1 MGTHPASYHDLTSP
15 PPSLPMPS
23 DLTAYIRDVPDFPK
37 PGIVF
42 KDITPL
48 LKDPGALES
57 AIQALAAPYRDANL
71 VSVAAIESRG
81 FIFAAAVACELGCG
95 FVPLRKPNKLP
106 AETTSATYELEY
118 GTDTIEIHVDA
129 IHPGDRVAIIDDV
142 IATGGTAA
150 AAVELVEALGGNLV
164 GISFLIDLAFLG
176 GTAKLGDYPIHRV
189 ITYD

>member
-1 MGTHPASYHDLTSP
+1 MAL
-15 PPSLPMPS
+15 

-37 PGIVF
+37 PGILF

-48 LKDPGALES
+48 LGAPAALK
-57 AIQALAAPYRDANL
+57 AAVQALAEPYRDANL
-71 VSVAAIESRG
+71 ASVAAVESRG

-95 FVPLRKPNKLP
+95 FVPLRKPDKLP
-106 AETTSATYELEY
+106 AETTSATYQLEY
-118 GTDTIEIHVDA
+118 GTDTIEVHVDA

-150 AAVELVEALGGNLV
+150 AAVELVNGLGGNLV

-176 GTAKLGDYPIHRV
+176 GTAKLGDYPIHSV
-189 ITYD
+189 ITYNGDE

>member
-1 MGTHPASYHDLTSP
+1 MSMAL
-15 PPSLPMPS
+15 

-37 PGIVF
+37 PGILF

-48 LKDPGALES
+48 LGDPAALK
-57 AIQALAAPYRDANL
+57 AAVQALAEPYRDANL
-71 VSVAAIESRG
+71 ASVAAVESRG

-95 FVPLRKPNKLP
+95 FVPLRKPDKLP

-118 GTDTIEIHVDA
+118 GTDTIEVHVDA

-150 AAVELVEALGGNLV
+150 AAVELVNGLGGNLV

-176 GTAKLGDYPIHRV
+176 GTAKLGDYPIHSV
-189 ITYD
+189 ITYDGDD

>member
-1 MGTHPASYHDLTSP
+1 
-15 PPSLPMPS
+15 MPL

-48 LKDPGALES
+48 LKDPGALE
-57 AIQALAAPYRDANL
+57 AAVQALAEPYRDANL
-71 VSVAAIESRG
+71 ASVAAIESRG
-81 FIFAAAVACELGCG
+81 FIFAAAVAVELGCG

-106 AETTSATYELEY
+106 AETTSAAYELEY
-118 GTDTIEIHVDA
+118 GADTIEVHVDA
-129 IHPGDRVAIIDDV
+129 IHAGDRVAIIDDV

-150 AAVELVEALGGNLV
+150 AAVELVETLGGNLV

-176 GTAKLGDYPIHRV
+176 GTTKLGDYPVHTV
-189 ITYD
+189 ITYNGD

>member
-1 MGTHPASYHDLTSP
+1 
-15 PPSLPMPS
+15 MPS

>member
-1 MGTHPASYHDLTSP
+1 MAL
-15 PPSLPMPS
+15 

-37 PGIVF
+37 PGILF

-48 LKDPGALES
+48 LGDPAALK
-57 AIQALAAPYRDANL
+57 AAVQALAEPYRDANL
-71 VSVAAIESRG
+71 ASVAAVESRG

-95 FVPLRKPNKLP
+95 FVPLRKPDKLP
-106 AETTSATYELEY
+106 AETTSATYQLEY
-118 GTDTIEIHVDA
+118 GTDTIEVHVDA

-150 AAVELVEALGGNLV
+150 AAVELVNGLGGNLV

-176 GTAKLGDYPIHRV
+176 GTAKLGDYPIHSV
-189 ITYD
+189 ITYDGDE

>member
-1 MGTHPASYHDLTSP
+1 M
-15 PPSLPMPS
+15 SLRE
-23 DLTAYIRDVPDFPK
+23 TIRDVPDFPK
-37 PGIVF
+37 PGILF

-48 LKDPGALES
+48 LGDSAALK
-57 AIQALAAPYRDANL
+57 AAVQALAAPYRDASL
-71 VSVAAIESRG
+71 TAVAAVESRG
-81 FIFAAAVACELGCG
+81 FIFASAVALELGCG

-118 GTDTIEIHVDA
+118 GTDTIEVHVDA
-129 IHPGDRVAIIDDV
+129 IDPGDRVAIIDDV

-150 AAVELVEALGGNLV
+150 AAVELVETLGGNLV

-176 GTAKLGDYPIHRV
+176 GTAKLGDYPIHSV

>member
-1 MGTHPASYHDLTSP
+1 MSPDLTSF
-15 PPSLPMPS
+15 
-23 DLTAYIRDVPDFPK
+23 IRDIPDFPK

-48 LKDPGALES
+48 LKDPAALE
-57 AIQALAAPYRDANL
+57 AAVQALADPYRDANL
-71 VSVAAIESRG
+71 SSVAAIESRG
-81 FIFAAAVACELGCG
+81 FIFAAAVALELGCG

-118 GTDTIEIHVDA
+118 GTDTIEVHVDA

-150 AAVELVEALGGNLV
+150 AAVELVETLGGNLV

-176 GTAKLGDYPIHRV
+176 GTARLGDYPSHSV

>member
-1 MGTHPASYHDLTSP
+1 MP
-15 PPSLPMPS
+15 P
-23 DLTAYIRDVPDFPK
+23 DLTAFIRDVPDFPK

-48 LKDPGALES
+48 LKDPAALK
-57 AIQALAAPYRDANL
+57 AAVQALAAPYRDANL
-71 VSVAAIESRG
+71 TAVAAVESRG
-81 FIFAAAVACELGCG
+81 FIFASAVACELGCG

-118 GTDTIEIHVDA
+118 GTDTIEVHVDA
-129 IHPGDRVAIIDDV
+129 IHPGDRVAVIDDV

-150 AAVELVEALGGNLV
+150 AAVELVETLGGDLV

-176 GTAKLGDYPIHRV
+176 GTAKLGDYPIHSV
-189 ITYD
+189 ITYNGG

>member
-1 MGTHPASYHDLTSP
+1 M
-15 PPSLPMPS
+15 SL
-23 DLTAYIRDVPDFPK
+23 DLTAYIRDIPDFPK
-37 PGIVF
+37 PGILF

-48 LKDPGALES
+48 LADPAALK
-57 AIQALAAPYRDANL
+57 AAVHALADPYRDANL

-81 FIFAAAVACELGCG
+81 FIFAAAVALELGCG

-106 AETTSATYELEY
+106 AATTSATYELEY
-118 GTDTIEIHVDA
+118 GTDTIEVHVDA

-150 AAVELVEALGGNLV
+150 AAVELVETLGGNLV

-176 GTAKLGDYPIHRV
+176 GTAKIGNYPVHSV
-189 ITYD
+189 ITYN

>member
-1 MGTHPASYHDLTSP
+1 
-15 PPSLPMPS
+15 MPL

-48 LKDPGALES
+48 LKDPGALE
-57 AIQALAAPYRDANL
+57 AAVQALAEPYRDANL
-71 VSVAAIESRG
+71 ASVAAVESRG
-81 FIFAAAVACELGCG
+81 FIFAAAVAVELGCG

-106 AETTSATYELEY
+106 AETASAAYELEY
-118 GTDTIEIHVDA
+118 GADTIEVHVDA
-129 IHPGDRVAIIDDV
+129 IRPGDRVAIIDDV

-150 AAVELVEALGGNLV
+150 AAVELVETLGGNLL

-176 GTAKLGDYPIHRV
+176 GTAKLGDYPVHTV
-189 ITYD
+189 ITYNGD

>member
-1 MGTHPASYHDLTSP
+1 
-15 PPSLPMPS
+15 MPL

-48 LKDPGALES
+48 LKDPGALE
-57 AIQALAAPYRDANL
+57 AAVQALAEPYRDANL
-71 VSVAAIESRG
+71 ASVAAIESRG
-81 FIFAAAVACELGCG
+81 FIFAAAVAVELGCG

-106 AETTSATYELEY
+106 AETASAAYELEY
-118 GTDTIEIHVDA
+118 GADTIEVHVDA
-129 IHPGDRVAIIDDV
+129 IRPGDRVAIIDDV

-150 AAVELVEALGGNLV
+150 AAVELVETLGGNLL

-176 GTAKLGDYPIHRV
+176 GTAKLGDYPVHTV
-189 ITYD
+189 ITYNGD

>member
-1 MGTHPASYHDLTSP
+1 M
-15 PPSLPMPS
+15 SL

-37 PGIVF
+37 PGIMF

-48 LKDPGALES
+48 LGDPAALTS
-57 AIQALAAPYRDANL
+57 AVRALAAPYRDANL
-71 VSVAAIESRG
+71 AYVAAVESRG
-81 FIFAAAVACELGCG
+81 FIFAAAVAVELGCG

-118 GTDTIEIHVDA
+118 GTDTIEVHVDA

-142 IATGGTAA
+142 IATGGTAV
-150 AAVELVEALGGNLV
+150 AAVELVKTLGAEIV

-176 GTAKLGDYPIHRV
+176 GSARLGDSPVHTV
-189 ITYD
+189 ITYNGD

>member
-1 MGTHPASYHDLTSP
+1 M
-15 PPSLPMPS
+15 SL

-48 LKDPGALES
+48 LKDPGALEA

-71 VSVAAIESRG
+71 ASVATIESRG
-81 FIFAAAVACELGCG
+81 FIFAAAVALELGCG

-118 GTDTIEIHVDA
+118 GTDTIEVHVDA
-129 IHPGDRVAIIDDV
+129 IDRGDRVAIIDDV

-150 AAVELVEALGGNLV
+150 AAVELVETLGGNLV

-176 GTAKLGDYPIHRV
+176 GTAKLGDYPVHSV
-189 ITYD
+189 ITYNGG

>member
-1 MGTHPASYHDLTSP
+1 MAL
-15 PPSLPMPS
+15 

-37 PGIVF
+37 PGILF

-48 LKDPGALES
+48 LGDPAALKDAV
-57 AIQALAAPYRDANL
+57 QALAEPYRNANL
-71 VSVAAIESRG
+71 ASVAAVESRG

-95 FVPLRKPNKLP
+95 FVPLRKPDKLP
-106 AETTSATYELEY
+106 AETTSATYQLEY
-118 GTDTIEIHVDA
+118 GTDTIEVHVDA

-150 AAVELVEALGGNLV
+150 AAVELVNGLGGNLV

-176 GTAKLGDYPIHRV
+176 GTAKLGDYPIHSV
-189 ITYD
+189 ITYDGDE

>member
-1 MGTHPASYHDLTSP
+1 MAL
-15 PPSLPMPS
+15 

-37 PGIVF
+37 PGILF

-48 LKDPGALES
+48 LSDPAALKDAV
-57 AIQALAAPYRDANL
+57 QALAEPYRDANL
-71 VSVAAIESRG
+71 ASVAAVESRG

-95 FVPLRKPNKLP
+95 FVPLRKPDKLP

-118 GTDTIEIHVDA
+118 GTDTIEVHVDA

-150 AAVELVEALGGNLV
+150 AAVELVSGLGGNLV

-176 GTAKLGDYPIHRV
+176 GTAKLGDYPIHSV
-189 ITYD
+189 ITYDGDD

>member
-1 MGTHPASYHDLTSP
+1 MAL
-15 PPSLPMPS
+15 
-23 DLTAYIRDVPDFPK
+23 DLTAFIRDVPDFPK

-48 LKDPGALES
+48 LKDPDALTS
-57 AIQALAAPYRDANL
+57 AVQALAEPYRDANL
-71 VSVAAIESRG
+71 ASVAAVESRG

-95 FVPLRKPNKLP
+95 FVPLRKPDKLP

-118 GTDTIEIHVDA
+118 GTDTIEVHVDA
-129 IHPGDRVAIIDDV
+129 IHAGDRVAIIDDV

-150 AAVELVEALGGNLV
+150 AAVELVNGLGGNLV

-176 GTAKLGDYPIHRV
+176 GTAKLGDYPIHSV
-189 ITYD
+189 ITYDGDD

>member
-1 MGTHPASYHDLTSP
+1 MAL
-15 PPSLPMPS
+15 

-37 PGIVF
+37 PGILF

-48 LKDPGALES
+48 LGDPAALK
-57 AIQALAAPYRDANL
+57 AAVQALAEPYRDANL
-71 VSVAAIESRG
+71 ASVAAVESRG

-95 FVPLRKPNKLP
+95 FVPLRKPDKLP
-106 AETTSATYELEY
+106 AETTSATYQLEY
-118 GTDTIEIHVDA
+118 GTDTIEVHVDA

-150 AAVELVEALGGNLV
+150 AAVELVNGLGGNLV

-176 GTAKLGDYPIHRV
+176 GTAKLGDYPIHTV
-189 ITYD
+189 ITYDGDE

>member
-1 MGTHPASYHDLTSP
+1 M
-15 PPSLPMPS
+15 SL

-48 LKDPGALES
+48 LKDPAALE
-57 AIQALAAPYRDANL
+57 AAVKALAAPYRDANL
-71 VSVAAIESRG
+71 ESVAAIESRG
-81 FIFAAAVACELGCG
+81 FIFAAAVALELGCG

-106 AETTSATYELEY
+106 AATTSATYELEY
-118 GTDTIEIHVDA
+118 GTDTIEAHLDA
-129 IHPGDRVAIIDDV
+129 IHPGDRVAVIDDV

-150 AAVELVEALGGNLV
+150 AAVELVETLGGNLV

-176 GTAKLGDYPIHRV
+176 GTAKLGDYPIHSV

>member
-1 MGTHPASYHDLTSP
+1 MAPDLS
-15 PPSLPMPS
+15 
-23 DLTAYIRDVPDFPK
+23 AYIRDIPDFPK

-48 LKDPGALES
+48 LKDPGALE
-57 AIQALAAPYRDANL
+57 AAVQALAEPYRDANL
-71 VSVAAIESRG
+71 ASVAAIESRG
-81 FIFAAAVACELGCG
+81 FIFAAAVAVELGCG

-118 GTDTIEIHVDA
+118 GTDTIEVHVDA

-142 IATGGTAA
+142 IATGGTAV
-150 AAVELVEALGGNLV
+150 AAVELVKSLGADLV

-176 GTAKLGDYPIHRV
+176 GSARLGDSPVHTV
-189 ITYD
+189 ITYNGD

>member
-1 MGTHPASYHDLTSP
+1 MAL
-15 PPSLPMPS
+15 

-37 PGIVF
+37 PGILF

-48 LKDPGALES
+48 LGDPAALE
-57 AIQALAAPYRDANL
+57 AAVQALAEPYRDANL
-71 VSVAAIESRG
+71 ASVAAVESRG

-95 FVPLRKPNKLP
+95 FVPLRKPDKLP

-118 GTDTIEIHVDA
+118 GTDTIEVHVDA

-150 AAVELVEALGGNLV
+150 AAVELVSGLGGHLV

-176 GTAKLGDYPIHRV
+176 GTAKLGDYPIHSV
-189 ITYD
+189 ITYNGDD